1 MNSFSR
7 RTLLKGIAAGAGLA
21 VARPA
26 MRVRPR
32 PRAGAALRVPGSLP
46 FPHLPPGT
54 DTLPQIEHIVVLMM
68 ENHSF
73 DNYFGTLGR
82 GDGFRL
88 GPDGLPV
95 NTCPDAAGRPVR
107 AYRAPDLCQNHGG
120 VSQSWNA
127 SHRAYDG
134 GRNDGFV
141 VASSTQAMSYFT
153 AADLPYYHAL
163 AGAFPVCDRYFSS
176 VMAKTYPNRRFLMAG
191 TALGI
196 VDNPAPSPN
205 DPPPPNGTIF
215 DRLEA
220 HGIPWK
226 NYFVDLPT
234 TGLFPYQLTKFL
246 GRILPVADFF
256 VDAALGTLPGF
267 SLIDPEATQASEES
281 PQDITLGATY
291 AATVINAVLSG
302 PAWRST
308 MLVFTYDEGGGYY
321 DHVPPPAAVVPD
333 SVPPATHVPPDFP
346 GGYDRYGFRVP
357 AVIASPWAKPN
368 YVSHVV
374 HDHTSI
380 LKLVETKWNLPALTY
395 RDANASNL
403 LDSLDL
409 RASAPPFLKP
419 PALPPPNTS
428 LPNLTCLVP
437 SLLTPPPPVPYP

>member
-1 MNSFSR
+1 LNSFSR

-21 VARPA
+21 VAGPA
-26 MRVRPR
+26 LRLGSRTA
-32 PRAGAALRVPGSLP
+32 AGAALRAPGSLP
-46 FPHLPPGT
+46 FPNLPPGT

-73 DNYFGTLGR
+73 DTYFGMLGR
-82 GDGFRL
+82 GDGFQL
-88 GPDGLPV
+88 GPDGVPA
-95 NTCPDAAGRPVR
+95 NTCPDSAGRPVR
-107 AYRAPDLCQNHGG
+107 AYHAPDLCQNHGG

-163 AGAFPVCDRYFSS
+163 ARAFPVCDRYFSS
-176 VMAKTYPNRRFLMAG
+176 AMAKTYPNRRFLMAG
-191 TALGI
+191 TALGQ
-196 VDNPAPSPN
+196 VDDPAPALN

-215 DRLEA
+215 DHLEA
-220 HGIPWK
+220 HGISWK

-267 SLIDPEATQASEES
+267 SLIDPEANQASEES
-281 PQDITLGATY
+281 PQDIALGATY

-302 PAWRST
+302 PAWAKT

-321 DHVPPPAAVVPD
+321 DHVPPPPAPAPD
-333 SVPPATHVPPDFP
+333 SVPPTIHVPPDFP

-409 RASAPPFLKP
+409 GAPAPPFLKP
-419 PALPPPNTS
+419 PALPAPNTS

-437 SLLTPPPPVPYP
+437 SLLTPPPPLPYP